1 MMMMT
6 IKSQQ
11 NEVNSKSSIS
21 QAVLA
26 TFYTEEDNNN
36 NNNNNNNK
44 LADKVNLEPSSPQTA
59 VIHSGNNKGKGKSS
73 LKPSCLFSEDKEEIH
88 AFLAQVLNMA

>member
-1 MMMMT
+1 MMMT

-11 NEVNSKSSIS
+11 NEVNSKSSIP

-26 TFYTEEDNNN
+26 TFYTKED
-36 NNNNNNNK
+36 NNNNNNK

-59 VIHSGNNKGKGKSS
+59 MIHFGNNKGKGKSS

-88 AFLAQVLNMA
+88 AFSAQVLNMA

>member
-26 TFYTEEDNNN
+26 TFYTKED

-44 LADKVNLEPSSPQTA
+44 LADKVNLKPSSPQTA
-59 VIHSGNNKGKGKSS
+59 VIHSGNNKGKGKSP
-73 LKPSCLFSEDKEEIH
+73 LKPSYLFSEDKKEIH
-88 AFLAQVLNMA
+88 AFSAQVLNMA